1 VLTRS
6 SSNIRPPSAFEISTG
21 AGVREINA
29 TIAGKFRMR
38 GYNIELFSD
47 LTPSPGGRGG

>member
-1 VLTRS
+1 M
-6 SSNIRPPSAFEISTG
+6 SAG

-47 LTPSPGGRGG
+47 LTPSPQPSPGGKGG